1 MSRKVRIAQLSCGSE
16 YSGVQNEIYKAAEAV
31 NAEVFFPDIALADVE
46 RAVDRFG
53 LDVRSA
59 DLKLMIARGM
69 ALVDGKVDADE
80 FDAYIVAF
88 PEFNLNRGVFRA
100 WDADG
105 DGAVTRDEFD
115 AWRPARKGAKEAEG
129 EE

>member
-1 MSRKVRIAQLSCGSE
+1 MKRGIAVCALCAALGAAVCAAAKTVRK
-16 YSGVQNEIYKAAEAV
+16 
-31 NAEVFFPDIALADVE
+31 PDFAKM
-46 RAVDRFG
+46 DRN
-53 LDVRSA
+53 
-59 DLKLMIARGM
+59 K
-69 ALVDGKVDADE
+69 DGKVDADE

-115 AWRPARKGAKEAEG
+115 AWRPARKGAKEAGG